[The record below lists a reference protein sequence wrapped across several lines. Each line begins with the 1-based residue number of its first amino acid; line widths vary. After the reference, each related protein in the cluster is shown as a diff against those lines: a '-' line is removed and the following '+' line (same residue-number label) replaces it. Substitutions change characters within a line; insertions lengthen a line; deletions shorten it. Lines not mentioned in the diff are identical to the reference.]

1 MKTVDYLDAVKAA
14 YSLTSDYQL
23 AKKLGENTSR
33 ISMYRT
39 NGSVMNDEMAV
50 KIAYL
55 LDKNPLTVLSDA
67 HIEYETKRGNDS
79 LVMFWE
85 EVRKSGRMDTKVLGK
100 MVA

>member
-23 AKKLGENTSR
+23 AKKMSESSNR
-33 ISMYRT
+33 ISSYRVGRT
-39 NGSVMNDEMAV
+39 FMDDDMAI

-55 LDKNPLTVLSDA
+55 LDLNPLTVLADA
-67 HIEYETKRGNDS
+67 HIEREEKRGGSN
-79 LVMFWE
+79 LIIFWQ
-85 EVRKSGRMDTKVLGK
+85 EVKRSGKMDVKVLSK

>member
-1 MKTVDYLDAVKAA
+1 MKTTEYLDAVRDA

-23 AKKLGENTSR
+23 AKKLGESPAR
-33 ISMYRT
+33 VSQYRAKPVSM
-39 NGSVMNDEMAV
+39 DDDLAI

-55 LDKNPLTVLSDA
+55 LDLNPLTVLADA
-67 HIEYETKRGNDS
+67 HIERETKRGANN

-85 EVRKSGRMDTKVLGK
+85 EVRKSGQMDTKVLSK

>member
-23 AKKLGENTSR
+23 TKKIGESSAR
-33 ISMYRT
+33 ISQYRVGR
-39 NGSVMNDEMAV
+39 NFMDDDLAI

-55 LDKNPLTVLSDA
+55 LDLNPLVVLADA
-67 HIEYETKRGNDS
+67 HIEREMKRGKNS
-79 LVMFWE
+79 LVIFLE
-85 EVRKSGRMDTKVLGK
+85 EVKRSGKMDVNVLTK

>member
-23 AKKLGENTSR
+23 TKKISESAAR
-33 ISMYRT
+33 ISQYRVGRT
-39 NGSVMNDEMAV
+39 FMDDDLAI

-55 LDKNPLTVLSDA
+55 LDLNPLAVLADA
-67 HIEYETKRGNDS
+67 HIEREMKRGNNS
-79 LVMFWE
+79 LVIFWE
-85 EVRKSGRMDTKVLGK
+85 EVKRSGKMDVNVLTK

>member
-1 MKTVDYLDAVKAA
+1 MKTVEYMDAVKTA

-23 AKKLGENTSR
+23 AKKLGESPAR
-33 ISMYRT
+33 VSQYRAKPVSM
-39 NGSVMNDEMAV
+39 DDDLAI

-55 LDKNPLTVLSDA
+55 LDLNPLTVLADA
-67 HIEYETKRGNDS
+67 HIEREFKRGNDS
-79 LVMFWE
+79 LVMFWQ